1 MRYLVVGYGN
11 IGQRRARLL
20 GERCVATVDPHVAD
34 ATHRAIDDV
43 SARDYDAAI
52 LATPN
57 DAKLPY
63 LRHVLALGKSVLVEK
78 PLLFESRDEAEAL
91 QRLTMPGAI
100 WYTSYNHRYE
110 PLVERLRTGLQDGA
124 VGVVDRVRMVYGNGT
139 VRNWRG
145 TWRES
150 GLGVLEDLGCHLL
163 DLAGW
168 LLGNEQTGWELWD
181 LRQVESRTYDYA
193 LFASPDRRLV
203 LEVGTVFW
211 KNCFRIDVYGSAGSL
226 HLDGLGKWGGAIL
239 TRRAR
244 VYPSGAP
251 RETREETGPVDYTWE
266 ADLAEFERHVA
277 SGATSLANDWWISET
292 ISALAHQAPTLAV
305 AERVAS

>member
-20 GERCVATVDPHVAD
+20 GERCVATVDPRVPG

-43 SARDYDAAI
+43 PPRSYEAAI

-63 LRHVLALGKSVLVEK
+63 LRHFLSLGKSVLVEK
-78 PLLFESRDEAEAL
+78 PLLLPSRDEAEAL
-91 QRLTMPGAI
+91 QRHAAPGTT
-100 WYTSYNHRYE
+100 WYTSYNHRFE
-110 PLVERLRTGLQDGA
+110 PLVERLRIRLRDGA
-124 VGVVDRVRMVYGNGT
+124 VGPVDRVRMVYGNGT

-168 LLGNEQTGWELWD
+168 LLADEPAAWELWD
-181 LRQVESRTYDYA
+181 LRPVESRTYDYG
-193 LFASPDRRLV
+193 LFATADRRVV

-211 KNCFRIDVYGSAGSL
+211 KNAFRIDVYGSAGSL
-226 HLDGLGKWGGAIL
+226 HLDGLGKWGGATL
-239 TRRAR
+239 THRAR

-251 RETREETGPVDYTWE
+251 RESREESGAVDATWE
-266 ADLAEFERHVA
+266 ADLAEFERRVA
-277 SGATSLANDWWISET
+277 SGVSSLENDWRISEAISSLAR
-292 ISALAHQAPTLAV
+292 QAPVRGL
-305 AERVAS
+305 EEVAS

>member
-20 GERCVATVDPHVAD
+20 GERCEATVDPYVPG

-43 SARDYDAAI
+43 PTRSYDAAI

-63 LRHVLALGKSVLVEK
+63 LRHLLALGKSVLVEK
-78 PLLFESRDEAEAL
+78 PLLFASWDEAEAL
-91 QRLTMPGAI
+91 QRRTVPGTT

-110 PLVERLRTGLQDGA
+110 PLVARLRTLLHDGA
-124 VGVVDRVRMVYGNGT
+124 AGAVDRIRMVYGNGT

-168 LLGNEQTGWELWD
+168 LLAEEPAAWELWD
-181 LRQVESRTYDYA
+181 LRPVESRTYDYG
-193 LFASPDRRLV
+193 LFATADRRVV

-211 KNCFRIDVYGSAGSL
+211 KNAFRIDVYGGAGSL
-226 HLDGLGKWGGAIL
+226 HLDGLGKWGGATL
-239 TRRAR
+239 THRAR

-251 RETREETGPVDYTWE
+251 RETREESGAVDATWA
-266 ADLAEFERHVA
+266 ADLAEFERRVA
-277 SGATSLANDWWISET
+277 SGVSSLENDWRISEA
-292 ISALAHQAPTLAV
+292 ISALARQAPVRDL
-305 AERVAS
+305 EEVAS